1 MGIEKIPYFSFK
13 VQLYVPIQGLAV
25 VVKKNFPIR
34 GFAAHGE
41 IFLYYSCR
49 ASYGEI

>member
-25 VVKKNFPIR
+25 VVKKQKQRP
-34 GFAAHGE
+34 ALAHK
-41 IFLYYSCR
+41 R
-49 ASYGEI
+49 